1 MERNEEVKRRVIA
14 WEEKNGKKLKD
25 CNEREWIEAAQS
37 IMALSELEAEEYL
50 SYLQGI
56 SEKLSSES
64 NSNQK

>member
-14 WEEKNGKKLKD
+14 WELENGKKLKD
-25 CNEREWIEAAQS
+25 CNEKEWIEAAQT
-37 IMALSELEAEEYL
+37 ILALSELEAEEYL

-64 NSNQK
+64 NCNQQ